1 MPDGRRQMAAL
12 RKANTPPMMT
22 TVSESHGPTL
32 PPEVLMAL
40 DEEDA

>member
-1 MPDGRRQMAAL
+1 MAAL

-22 TVSESHGPTL
+22 TVSVSHGPTL

-40 DEEDA
+40 DEADA